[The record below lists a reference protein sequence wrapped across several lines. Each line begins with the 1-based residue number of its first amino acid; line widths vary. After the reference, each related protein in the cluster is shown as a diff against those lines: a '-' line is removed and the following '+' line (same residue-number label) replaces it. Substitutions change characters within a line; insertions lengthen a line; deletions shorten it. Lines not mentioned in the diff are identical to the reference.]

1 MEKML
6 IYKLWEYVCNG
17 DIEKLKKYY
26 SEHNEINRRYCRFN
40 KEHSLI
46 MGALR
51 NNQFETVEYLIS
63 VGETITNE
71 EKEQILT
78 ELKRI
83 DIIKK
88 IVNKEEIIWVQE
100 QKKII

>member
-1 MEKML
+1 MEKM
-6 IYKLWEYVCNG
+6 YDCKLWEYACNG

-88 IVNKEEIIWVQE
+88 LVN
-100 QKKII
+100 

>member
-1 MEKML
+1 MEKM
-6 IYKLWEYVCNG
+6 YDCKLWEYACNG

-26 SEHNEINRRYCRFN
+26 SEHNETNRRYCRFN

-63 VGETITNE
+63 VGETITDE

-83 DIIKK
+83 DIMKK
-88 IVNKEEIIWVQE
+88 LVN
-100 QKKII
+100 

>member
-1 MEKML
+1 MEKM
-6 IYKLWEYVCNG
+6 YDCKLWEYACNG

-26 SEHNEINRRYCRFN
+26 SEHNETNRRYCRFN

-63 VGETITNE
+63 VGETITDE

-88 IVNKEEIIWVQE
+88 LIN
-100 QKKII
+100 

>member
-6 IYKLWEYVCNG
+6 IYKLWEYACNG
-17 DIEKLKKYY
+17 DIEKLKQYY
-26 SEHNEINRRYCRFN
+26 SEHNEVNKRYYSFN

-63 VGETITNE
+63 VGETITDE
-71 EKEQILT
+71 EKEQILI

-83 DIIKK
+83 DIMKK
-88 IVNKEEIIWVQE
+88 LVN
-100 QKKII
+100 

>member
-6 IYKLWEYVCNG
+6 IYKLWEYACNG
-17 DIEKLKKYY
+17 DIEKLKQYY
-26 SEHNEINRRYCRFN
+26 SEHNEVNKRYYSFN

-63 VGETITNE
+63 FG
-71 EKEQILT
+71 
-78 ELKRI
+78 
-83 DIIKK
+83 
-88 IVNKEEIIWVQE
+88 
-100 QKKII
+100 

>member
-1 MEKML
+1 MEKM
-6 IYKLWEYVCNG
+6 YDCKLWEYACNG

-26 SEHNEINRRYCRFN
+26 SEHNETNRRYCRFN

-51 NNQFETVEYLIS
+51 NNQFETVEYLIN
-63 VGETITNE
+63 VGETITDE

-88 IVNKEEIIWVQE
+88 LVN
-100 QKKII
+100 

>member
-1 MEKML
+1 MEKM
-6 IYKLWEYVCNG
+6 YYSKLWEYACNG

-63 VGETITNE
+63 VGETITDE
-71 EKEQILT
+71 EKEQILI

-83 DIIKK
+83 DIMKK
-88 IVNKEEIIWVQE
+88 LVN
-100 QKKII
+100 

>member
-1 MEKML
+1 ML
-6 IYKLWEYVCNG
+6 IYKLWEYACNG

-26 SEHNEINRRYCRFN
+26 SEHNETNRRYCRFN

-63 VGETITNE
+63 VGETITDE

-83 DIIKK
+83 DIMKK
-88 IVNKEEIIWVQE
+88 LVN
-100 QKKII
+100 

>member
-1 MEKML
+1 MEKM
-6 IYKLWEYVCNG
+6 YDCKLWEYACNG

-26 SEHNEINRRYCRFN
+26 SEHNETNRRYCRFN

-63 VGETITNE
+63 IGENITDE

-83 DIIKK
+83 DIMKK
-88 IVNKEEIIWVQE
+88 LVN
-100 QKKII
+100 

>member
-1 MEKML
+1 MEKMCDC
-6 IYKLWEYVCNG
+6 KLWGYACNG

-51 NNQFETVEYLIS
+51 NNQFETVEYLIN
-63 VGETITNE
+63 VGETITDE

-83 DIIKK
+83 DFIKK
-88 IVNKEEIIWVQE
+88 LVN
-100 QKKII
+100 

>member
-1 MEKML
+1 MEKM
-6 IYKLWEYVCNG
+6 YDCKLWEYACNG

-63 VGETITNE
+63 VRETITNE

-88 IVNKEEIIWVQE
+88 LVN
-100 QKKII
+100 

>member
-1 MEKML
+1 MEKM
-6 IYKLWEYVCNG
+6 YDCKLWKYACNG

-26 SEHNEINRRYCRFN
+26 SEHNETNRRYCRFN

-63 VGETITNE
+63 VGETITDE

-88 IVNKEEIIWVQE
+88 LVN
-100 QKKII
+100 

>member
-1 MEKML
+1 MEKM
-6 IYKLWEYVCNG
+6 YDCKLWEYACNG

-63 VGETITNE
+63 VGETITDE

-83 DIIKK
+83 DIMKK
-88 IVNKEEIIWVQE
+88 LVN
-100 QKKII
+100 

>member
-1 MEKML
+1 MEKM
-6 IYKLWEYVCNG
+6 YDCKLWEYACNG

-88 IVNKEEIIWVQE
+88 IS
-100 QKKII
+100 

>member
-1 MEKML
+1 
-6 IYKLWEYVCNG
+6 
-17 DIEKLKKYY
+17 
-26 SEHNEINRRYCRFN
+26 
-40 KEHSLI
+40 

-63 VGETITNE
+63 VGETITDE

-88 IVNKEEIIWVQE
+88 LVN
-100 QKKII
+100 

>member
-1 MEKML
+1 MEKM
-6 IYKLWEYVCNG
+6 YDCKLWGYACNG

-26 SEHNEINRRYCRFN
+26 SEHNETNRRYCRFN

-63 VGETITNE
+63 VGETITDE

-88 IVNKEEIIWVQE
+88 LVN
-100 QKKII
+100 

>member
-1 MEKML
+1 MEKM
-6 IYKLWEYVCNG
+6 YDCKLWEYACNG

-26 SEHNEINRRYCRFN
+26 SEHNETNRRYCRFN

-63 VGETITNE
+63 VGETITDE
-71 EKEQILT
+71 EKEQILK

-88 IVNKEEIIWVQE
+88 LVN
-100 QKKII
+100 